1 MRIAVFGGTFDPVH
15 KGHTGPG
22 RFLLDSGRADRI
34 VYLPA
39 WCPPHKGPERVTPYV
54 HRRAML
60 ALALDPD
67 MEISDLEKERSG
79 KSYTIDTLKILTER
93 HPSDTFFWVVGADGL
108 RNLHFWHRAEE
119 LVRGYSFLVLPRPG
133 EAMPDREEL
142 GRHWPGDLIG
152 RLLSFVV
159 EGSPLFT
166 GSSTE
171 IRRAISRGRTES
183 VRGLLDPAVLN
194 YICEHKLY
202 REERK
207 NE

>member
-15 KGHTGPG
+15 TGHTGPG
-22 RFLLDSGRADRI
+22 RFLLDSGRTEK
-34 VYLPA
+34 VLYLPA
-39 WCPPHKGPERVTPYV
+39 WRPPHKGPENVTPYV

-60 ALALDPD
+60 SLALEPD

-79 KSYTIDTLKILTER
+79 KSYTIDTLKILTGR
-93 HPSDTFFWVVGADGL
+93 HPSDTFSWVVGADGL
-108 RNLHFWHRAEE
+108 RNLHTWHRAEE

-142 GRHWPGDLIG
+142 ARNWPGDLIG

-159 EGSPLFT
+159 EGAPLFA

-171 IRRAISRGRTES
+171 IRRAVSQGRAES
-183 VRGLLDPAVLN
+183 VKGLLAPAVLD
-194 YICEHKLY
+194 YIREHKLY
-202 REERK
+202 TAR
-207 NE
+207 NENE